1 VLFGSPGLG
10 TSDVRDLHVPERH
23 VNVIEAKRDWIAD
36 LGAFGTDPN
45 HLDGA
50 HRLSAHEETA
60 DGMTLAESTGH
71 SRYLIPNTASQYNI
85 AATVTGL
92 YNKRIEGGSDVG
104 FGDHFL

>member
-1 VLFGSPGLG
+1 M
-10 TSDVRDLHVPERH
+10 
-23 VNVIEAKRDWIAD
+23 NVIEAKWDGVAD

-60 DGMTLAESTGH
+60 DGVRLDESTGH
-71 SRYLIPNTASQYNI
+71 SKYLTPNTASQYNI

-92 YNKRIEGGSDVG
+92 YDKRIEGGGDVG
-104 FGDHFL
+104 FGDYFF